1 MSPGGRK
8 RKRVGKPNTNIMR
21 KLSYFTIV
29 ALAFSVVL
37 VSCSKKEEID
47 IQNDST
53 VTSPNEKS
61 DIGHI
66 WKWPN
71 DPFTGDND
79 KACIVGWGNCLEY
92 CCVTP
97 KTVSDFIASIDA
109 DDVRT
114 YLTDMNV
121 LIELGQ
127 GFEYYEQLLKNVRDG
142 NKYVMYY
149 RSQNGEKVMI
159 LYGDSYVNP
168 SKFDAA
174 QALSL

>member
-1 MSPGGRK
+1 
-8 RKRVGKPNTNIMR
+8 MR

-29 ALAFSVVL
+29 ALASSIVL
-37 VSCSKKEEID
+37 VSCSKKEEIEV
-47 IQNDST
+47 QNDLNA
-53 VTSPNEKS
+53 TSQYEKS
-61 DIGHI
+61 AIGHI

-71 DPFTGDND
+71 DPFTGDD
-79 KACIVGWGNCLEY
+79 EPACIPGWSNCLEY

-97 KTVSDFIASIDA
+97 KTVSDFIAAIDS
-109 DDVRT
+109 DNVRT
-114 YLTDMNV
+114 FLNDMNV

-127 GFEYYEQLLKNVRDG
+127 GFEYYEQLLKDVRDG

-159 LYGDSYVNP
+159 LYGDSDVNT